1 MRKGNCRSRASST
14 GFRAASLICA
24 VALTTSHCVTSSTA
38 YLFALPRIAC
48 YQQLRRAGDPAHGDG
63 AQNLGRQSNGDRRPH
78 AADFG
83 QRVTHLL
90 AARQGCLW
98 PVGEVTALCSTHLAG
113 NRPHRTITLSGPA
126 TCSTPAPFDR
136 RNHPRPPKPIQRDSR
151 AYAEV
156 CLARGKHSHW
166 TALLLY
172 FAGFHHWAYRK
183 RAIRS
188 LALNPG
194 DTVVDLGCGTGL
206 SFSLLQER

>member
-83 QRVTHLL
+83 QRLTHLL

-113 NRPHRTITLSGPA
+113 HRPHRTIPLSGPA

-156 CLARGKHSHW
+156 CLARGKHS
-166 TALLLY
+166 L
-172 FAGFHHWAYRK
+172 RK
-183 RAIRS
+183 SGSCATGPARS
-188 LALNPG
+188 LADLLSSSWIF
-194 DTVVDLGCGTGL
+194 TVSASPL
-206 SFSLLQER
+206 FN

>member
-63 AQNLGRQSNGDRRPH
+63 AQNLGRQSNGDQRPH

-83 QRVTHLL
+83 QRLTHLL

-98 PVGEVTALCSTHLAG
+98 PVGEVTALCSTHLAWQSSPP
-113 NRPHRTITLSGPA
+113 NHHLERTCHLFDSRPV
-126 TCSTPAPFDR
+126 
-136 RNHPRPPKPIQRDSR
+136 RPPQPSAPSKTNP
-151 AYAEV
+151 
-156 CLARGKHSHW
+156 
-166 TALLLY
+166 
-172 FAGFHHWAYRK
+172 AGFPRL
-183 RAIRS
+183 RRS
-188 LALNPG
+188 VP
-194 DTVVDLGCGTGL
+194 CPW
-206 SFSLLQER
+206 

>member
-83 QRVTHLL
+83 QRLTHLL

-126 TCSTPAPFDR
+126 TCSTPARSTAATIRALQNQSSGIPA
-136 RNHPRPPKPIQRDSR
+136 PTPK
-151 AYAEV
+151 
-156 CLARGKHSHW
+156 C
-166 TALLLY
+166 AL
-172 FAGFHHWAYRK
+172 
-183 RAIRS
+183 
-188 LALNPG
+188 P
-194 DTVVDLGCGTGL
+194 VVNILKLPEPELTHE
-206 SFSLLQER
+206 FF